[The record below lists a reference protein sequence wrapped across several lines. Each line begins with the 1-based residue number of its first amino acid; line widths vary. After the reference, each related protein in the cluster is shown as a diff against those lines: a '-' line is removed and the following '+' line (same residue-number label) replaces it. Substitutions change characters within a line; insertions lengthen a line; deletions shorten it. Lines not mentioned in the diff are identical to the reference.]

1 MQSVL
6 KENGNDFSLVGP
18 GVNGVQTQPV
28 HQSTCQSQ
36 PAQRQ
41 RHEGGRVCLRVCLCA
56 HEGVCVMGRGHS
68 EEGKDQKLEDK
79 HVSDHLLR

>member
-18 GVNGVQTQPV
+18 RVNGVQTQPV

-36 PAQRQ
+36 PALRQ
-41 RHEGGRVCLRVCLCA
+41 IQEEGGGGLRVCLCG

-68 EEGKDQKLEDK
+68 EEWKDQKLEGK